1 MSHEMNPLLKRFGAS
16 CFLGTALAA
25 LALFAHSAMAAP
37 LTDSVRS
44 RINDTYPQ
52 LEALYKHLH
61 AHPELSYQEEKT
73 AARIAD
79 ELRQAG
85 FEVTGKV
92 GGHGIVGVLRNGNGP
107 TVLVRTDLDALPVK
121 EETGLPY
128 ASQIRTKDDKGNEVS
143 VMHACGHDMHMTVFS
158 GTARVLASIKDQ
170 WKGTL
175 VMIGQPAEERV
186 GGAKAMLADGLF
198 TRFPKPDYC
207 LALHV
212 NSQLPA
218 GSVGATEGY
227 MLANVDGLN
236 VTIRGVGGHGAWPH
250 TTKDPIVLAAQTILA
265 IQTIVSRE
273 TQPGDPAVVTVGS
286 IHGGTKHNI
295 IPDEVTLQ
303 LTLRSYSDEVR
314 AHSVAAV
321 KRIAKGLAQAAGV
334 PENRLPVVTL
344 ENESSSAT
352 YNDPALT
359 QRMVKAFQS
368 WLGEQ
373 NTTREKPVMG
383 AEDFGLYGRTDHKIP
398 ICMFWLG
405 SADPKRVEES
415 KRTGQPLPSLHS
427 NAYHPV
433 PEPTI
438 KTGVTAM
445 AAAVLELVGKKQ

>member
-1 MSHEMNPLLKRFGAS
+1 MNYLPKKSGVSSLLAIALAGV
-16 CFLGTALAA
+16 TALAQGAGPAA
-25 LALFAHSAMAAP
+25 LREP
-37 LTDSVRS
+37 IQS
-44 RINDTYPQ
+44 RINQ
-52 LEALYKHLH
+52 ESSRLVALYKELH

-79 ELRQAG
+79 QLKEAG
-85 FEVTGKV
+85 FEVTAKV
-92 GGHGIVGVLRNGNGP
+92 GGHGIVGVLRNGPGP
-107 TVLVRTDLDALPVK
+107 TILIRTDLDGLPVK
-121 EETGLPY
+121 EETGLAY
-128 ASQIRTKDDKGNEVS
+128 ASQARTKDDKGNEVN

-158 GTARVLASIKDQ
+158 GTARVLASLKDQ

-186 GGAKAMLADGLF
+186 GGAKAMLAAGLF

-218 GSVGATEGY
+218 GSVGYTEGY

-265 IQTIVSRE
+265 LQTIVSRE
-273 TQPGDPAVVTVGS
+273 TQPGEPAVITVGS

-314 AHSVAAV
+314 AHSIAAV
-321 KRIAKGLAQAAGV
+321 KRITKGLAQAAGL
-334 PENRLPVVTL
+334 PDNRLPIVAV

-359 QRMVKAFQS
+359 QRVVKSFQS

-373 NTTREKPVMG
+373 NTLREKPVMG
-383 AEDFGLYGRTDHKIP
+383 AEDFGLFGRTEDKIP

-405 SADPKRVEES
+405 SVEPQRVQES
-415 KRTGQPLPSLHS
+415 KRSGQPLPSLHS
-427 NAYHPV
+427 STYHPV
-433 PEPTI
+433 PETTI

-445 AAAVLELVGKKQ
+445 TAAVLELAGNK